1 MPRFVLS
8 RIAIMILIMVA
19 VSMILFLLL
28 EFSPGSIA
36 TKVLGQFSSQEQ
48 REFWLEEHGYNRPM
62 HVRYFSWLGR
72 FVTGDLGESIRFKAP
87 VTEILGTRLKATAIL
102 AGVTFI
108 LMVPLSLFIGIIAG
122 ISQGSI
128 LDRYISTGMT
138 ISTSIPEFASSV
150 FLSAIFVFWLGW
162 FPGTASMNAGF
173 NWVSLIL
180 PVCVLLL
187 VMVGYVARMTRASM
201 ITIMNSQYIRTAIL
215 KGLPMYR
222 VVLAHA
228 VPNALITP
236 FTVIMLQIPWLFS
249 GVIIVEYF
257 FAYKGFGALILDAA
271 LWQDVFLLE
280 ACTMVTVFIV
290 VTTQTISDIGY
301 TYLNPQIR
309 FK

>member
-1 MPRFVLS
+1 MSRFVLS

-19 VSMILFLLL
+19 VSLILFLLL

-48 REFWLEEHGYNRPM
+48 RELWLEEKGYNRPM
-62 HVRYFSWLGR
+62 HVRYFSWMGR
-72 FVTGDLGESIRFKAP
+72 FVTGDMGESIRFKAP
-87 VTEILGTRLKATAIL
+87 VTEVLGTRLKATAIL
-102 AGVTFI
+102 AGATFI
-108 LMVPLSLFIGIIAG
+108 LMVPLSLVIGIIAG

-128 LDRYISTGMT
+128 LDRSISTGMT

-150 FLSAIFVFWLGW
+150 FLSAVFVFWLGW
-162 FPGTASMNAGF
+162 LPGTASMNAGF

-201 ITIMNSQYIRTAIL
+201 ITVMNSQYTRTAIL

-280 ACTMVTVFIV
+280 ACTMVTVCIV